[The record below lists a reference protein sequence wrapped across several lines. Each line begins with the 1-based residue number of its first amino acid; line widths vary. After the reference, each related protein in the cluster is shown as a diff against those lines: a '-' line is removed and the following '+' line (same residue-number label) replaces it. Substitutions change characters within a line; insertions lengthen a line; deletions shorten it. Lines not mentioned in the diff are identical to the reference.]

1 MGSTVKGRTLAM
13 ATLALTAAF
22 TLTQLA
28 EIHIAA
34 QTTGNPRPRA
44 GTPPPAP
51 GAGRAAAPTPR
62 PTQRPTVPMA
72 DEVFKNVQVLKGISV
87 AEFMDTMGFFSAAVG
102 SNCVHCH
109 VDESLAHWDKFAED
123 VPRKRRARQMILM
136 MKAINRT
143 NFGGTPMVTC
153 YTCHHGDIRPEGLP
167 SLLAQYSLPVEDP
180 NKVEVVPDAK
190 GRSAGQI
197 IDKFVESIGG
207 VQNLARVTSFTAKGT
222 YEGFDTYEQKV
233 PLELFV
239 KSPNQRTTIIHTQNG
254 DTTAVFNGRQ
264 GWLASVDRPVTLLP
278 LDRADLD
285 GAGLD
290 ARLSI
295 PGGIKQ
301 ALTRWRVGFPMT
313 TIDDRLVEIVEGTGE
328 NGTRFKL
335 FFETESGLLARVV
348 RYSATIVGTV
358 PTQTDYSDY
367 RTVSGIKIP
376 FKMVVTYTNG
386 QGTIELSEVQPNA
399 SVEAARFGQ
408 PAPAVVKPAVR

>member
-167 SLLAQYSLPVEDP
+167 SLLAQ
-180 NKVEVVPDAK
+180 
-190 GRSAGQI
+190 
-197 IDKFVESIGG
+197 
-207 VQNLARVTSFTAKGT
+207 
-222 YEGFDTYEQKV
+222 
-233 PLELFV
+233 
-239 KSPNQRTTIIHTQNG
+239 
-254 DTTAVFNGRQ
+254 
-264 GWLASVDRPVTLLP
+264 
-278 LDRADLD
+278 
-285 GAGLD
+285 
-290 ARLSI
+290 
-295 PGGIKQ
+295 
-301 ALTRWRVGFPMT
+301 
-313 TIDDRLVEIVEGTGE
+313 
-328 NGTRFKL
+328 
-335 FFETESGLLARVV
+335 
-348 RYSATIVGTV
+348 
-358 PTQTDYSDY
+358 
-367 RTVSGIKIP
+367 
-376 FKMVVTYTNG
+376 
-386 QGTIELSEVQPNA
+386 
-399 SVEAARFGQ
+399 
-408 PAPAVVKPAVR
+408 